1 MVVVD
6 GTITS
11 SVMASGFI
19 VVVAVLV
26 DVVVVVALSVA
37 STGVAL
43 SIAFTI
49 VVLSVVLMNGDVV
62 GNVVALL
69 SAVLLVLA
77 VVAAISTDIPVAS
90 GTSVCSRSKN
100 SPTCSATMFFNIC
113 HSTHLNM
120 SLMCAQDLIPMQSR
134 NLHTSDATSYS

>member
-1 MVVVD
+1 MLNKIKTTQALLIKTCPQVLEERKIHSPLASVVVVVD

-11 SVMASGFI
+11 SVVAFGFI

-26 DVVVVVALSVA
+26 NVVVVVALSVA
-37 STGVAL
+37 FTVVA
-43 SIAFTI
+43 
-49 VVLSVVLMNGDVV
+49 LSVVLVNGDVV

-90 GTSVCSRSKN
+90 GTSVCG
-100 SPTCSATMFFNIC
+100 
-113 HSTHLNM
+113 
-120 SLMCAQDLIPMQSR
+120 
-134 NLHTSDATSYS
+134 